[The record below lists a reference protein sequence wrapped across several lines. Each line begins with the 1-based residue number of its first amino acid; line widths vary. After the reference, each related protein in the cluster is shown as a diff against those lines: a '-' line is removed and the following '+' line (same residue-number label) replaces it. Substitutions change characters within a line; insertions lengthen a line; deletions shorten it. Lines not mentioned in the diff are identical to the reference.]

1 MNSLV
6 FQKIR
11 EVVDSLSRSQKVA
24 LAAATA
30 VAIFCMIMLLVWA
43 NKAEYALLYSNLD
56 AADTSKIIEDLK
68 ANKMLYRL
76 GAGGSSIFVSKEDVY
91 ELRIKYAGQNLIS
104 TGAVGY
110 ELFDR
115 NNLGLTDFMQRV
127 NLKRALEGELSN
139 TITRIES
146 IVQSRVHLVIPEQAL
161 FEEKQKKTTA
171 SVVLKLRPHTTL
183 DQRQV
188 MGISNLIA
196 ASVEGLEPEN
206 VIIVDTLGKVL
217 TKNQKRDNIIGLSS
231 SQYDLQKNVEDYLS
245 QKAQSMLDQVLGMS
259 NSIVRVSARLNFD
272 RVSRTSEKVDPDNFA
287 VLSEE
292 RNEETSTGTDTTH
305 FKRENTIT
313 NYELNKVIEQ
323 YESSVGDIKQ
333 LSIAVFVNGVY
344 KSDEEPN
351 VPRPDEEI
359 QKITQMVKNAVG
371 FNQERND
378 QIEVQQL
385 AFDRTMIERETKLM
399 ASLEDRQNLMGYIK
413 FGLGIGGAALFLFV
427 LRGLMKKFGIDDYIK
442 QQRELLLQETMT
454 TLGEATNEGGEERK
468 QIRLKE
474 GSRVQQE
481 FNEKIKHEVTEFTQK
496 EDERAATILRY
507 WMLEEE
513 G

>member
-11 EVVDSLSRSQKVA
+11 EVVDNLSRNQKVA

-30 VAIFCMIMLLVWA
+30 GAIFCMIMLLVWA

-56 AADTSKIIEDLK
+56 VADTSKIIEDLK
-68 ANKMLYRL
+68 ANKMPYRL
-76 GAGGSSIFVSKEDVY
+76 GDGGNSIFVSKEDVY

-115 NNLGLTDFMQRV
+115 NNLGLTDFMQQV

-139 TITRIES
+139 TINRIES

-196 ASVEGLEPEN
+196 ASVEGLRPEN
-206 VIIVDTLGKVL
+206 VIILDTLGKVL
-217 TKNQKRDNIIGLSS
+217 TKNQERDDIIGLSS
-231 SQYDLQKNVEDYLS
+231 SQYDLQKTVEDYLS
-245 QKAQSMLDQVLGMS
+245 RKAQSMLDQVLGMN
-259 NSIVRVSARLNFD
+259 NSIVRVSALLNFD

-305 FKRENTIT
+305 YKRENTIT

-333 LSIAVFVNGVY
+333 LSVAVFVNGVY

-351 VPRPDEEI
+351 VPRSDEEI
-359 QKITQMVKNAVG
+359 QKITQIVKNAVG
-371 FNQERND
+371 FTQERED
-378 QIEVQQL
+378 RIEVQQL
-385 AFDRTMIERETKLM
+385 AFDRSFIERENELM
-399 ASLEDRQNLMGYIK
+399 TSLEERENMHRYIK
-413 FGLGIGGAALFLFV
+413 IGLGVVGALFLLFV
-427 LRGLMKKFGIDDYIK
+427 LRGLIKKSGLDDYFK
-442 QQRELLLQETMT
+442 QQRELLLNDGRRPQAEIAQNVAE
-454 TLGEATNEGGEERK
+454 GEKPIKLMEGK
-468 QIRLKE
+468 
-474 GSRVQQE
+474 SAQQE
-481 FNEKIKHEVTEFTQK
+481 WQERIKGEVTAFTQK
-496 EDERAATILRY
+496 EDQRATTILRY
-507 WMLEEE
+507 WLLEE
-513 G
+513 GD